1 MRQRAMIAMAISN
14 DPDLLIADEP
24 TTALDVTIQAQ
35 ILEVLQRVQEA
46 TGSAIVFITHDL
58 GVIARLATRVQVMYA
73 GRVAELSPVDTIFTH
88 SCHPY
93 TRGLLGSLP
102 KLDEGGREALQPIP
116 GSPPSMVAP
125 PAGCAFHPRCA
136 MSQPVCL
143 QRQPELRLVGADGQ
157 LSACHMAEELEKL
170 ESPTE
175 VPDVSELPNRVLA
188 VEDEVLNAEEVA
200 VVKEGRARLR
210 PAAIGAFLLG
220 LLTTVV
226 TIALQIAGVDP
237 EVKGLAIMLTG
248 IPAVWLGSRSLKAIK
263 RAPKVLKGRTLV
275 GLGLAMAW
283 VPLTLW
289 VAYCI
294 GWLLANTLPEAKP

>member
-1 MRQRAMIAMAISN
+1 
-14 DPDLLIADEP
+14 
-24 TTALDVTIQAQ
+24 
-35 ILEVLQRVQEA
+35 
-46 TGSAIVFITHDL
+46 VFITHDL

-237 EVKGLAIMLTG
+237 EVKGLAIMVTG